1 MSTQEKHSSAGS
13 ISGQLSAERIKE
25 LKAKSHV
32 LEPVVWV
39 GKAGITDT
47 VAREARK
54 QIRARGLI
62 KVKFLKAAL
71 GEKGKKELAE
81 DIAAKTGSSLVHQVG
96 FVAVLYGKKMNQDRN
111 EEKVFK

>member
-1 MSTQEKHSSAGS
+1 M
-13 ISGQLSAERIKE
+13 SAERIRE
-25 LKAKSHV
+25 LKAKSHA

-47 VAREARK
+47 VIKEAKK
-54 QIRARGLI
+54 QLKARGLI

-71 GEKGKKELAE
+71 EAKGKKELAE
-81 DIAAKTGSSLVHQVG
+81 DIATKTGSSLVHQVG
-96 FVAVLYGKKMNQDRN
+96 FVAVLYGKRAQQGRE